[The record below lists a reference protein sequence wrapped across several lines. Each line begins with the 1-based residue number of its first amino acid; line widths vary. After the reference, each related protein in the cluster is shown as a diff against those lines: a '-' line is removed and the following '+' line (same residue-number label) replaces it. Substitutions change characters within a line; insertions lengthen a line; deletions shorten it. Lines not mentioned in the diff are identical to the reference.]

1 MCNKDDDDDVSWAFL
16 GSNFSK
22 MSLLFKSQILLSMTI
37 DWSCYRLQQER
48 LEAARVAEEMARKAA
63 EEAVRQL
70 EVEHS
75 AKIVI
80 ETLPESNEQ

>member
-1 MCNKDDDDDVSWAFL
+1 MTCWVTCHSDIYLCLFLEFCRVSE
-16 GSNFSK
+16 SVVCS
-22 MSLLFKSQILLSMTI
+22 
-37 DWSCYRLQQER
+37 RLQQER

-75 AKIVI
+75 SKIVI

>member
-1 MCNKDDDDDVSWAFL
+1 MYRIQKKGF
-16 GSNFSK
+16 
-22 MSLLFKSQILLSMTI
+22 LLSERWIWILDLPPCT
-37 DWSCYRLQQER
+37 RLQQER

>member
-1 MCNKDDDDDVSWAFL
+1 M
-16 GSNFSK
+16 
-22 MSLLFKSQILLSMTI
+22 LF
-37 DWSCYRLQQER
+37 RLQEER
-48 LEAARVAEEMARKAA
+48 LEAARMAEEMARKAA

-80 ETLPESNEQ
+80 ETPPEANEQ

>member
-1 MCNKDDDDDVSWAFL
+1 MHGFADDTLVYINGVCL
-16 GSNFSK
+16 GF
-22 MSLLFKSQILLSMTI
+22 
-37 DWSCYRLQQER
+37 RLQQER

-70 EVEHS
+70 EVEQS

-80 ETLPESNEQ
+80 ETLPEPNDQ

>member
-1 MCNKDDDDDVSWAFL
+1 
-16 GSNFSK
+16 
-22 MSLLFKSQILLSMTI
+22 MSFRFGENLS
-37 DWSCYRLQQER
+37 SLVLYRLQQER

-80 ETLPESNEQ
+80 ETLPGSNEQ

>member
-1 MCNKDDDDDVSWAFL
+1 
-16 GSNFSK
+16 
-22 MSLLFKSQILLSMTI
+22 MTI
-37 DWSCYRLQQER
+37 DWSCYRLQQDR